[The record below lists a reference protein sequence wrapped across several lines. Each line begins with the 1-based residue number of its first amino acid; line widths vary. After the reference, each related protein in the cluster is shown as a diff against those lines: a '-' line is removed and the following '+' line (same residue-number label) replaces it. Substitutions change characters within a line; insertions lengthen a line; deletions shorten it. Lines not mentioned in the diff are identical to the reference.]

1 MSQEPPAENQMGE
14 KDERA
19 PYKRW
24 ATGEMRLP
32 SHEKRRHDRY
42 ALRDMFRCFV
52 GGQKV
57 LSLALDQGGGGAFLT
72 MSALPVIGSV
82 MVLEVESDLQQ
93 RQVFMVA
100 EVARRQVTPVKGV
113 GVRWLRAVGLG
124 SADSLLAFV
133 EHHLRVPVDGLRILD
148 KGPVGSSERPVVDFD
163 ARALRIMSRADQ
175 EEELANLMRRGMVA
189 PAPPPP
195 SPPPLPGT
203 PPPVPEDTIEE
214 LPDEAVEITD
224 GLGMKQVDAKVSYR
238 FAGQAH
244 GGVLRFASPAAFVIE
259 SASPLPGRNGRLYV
273 EWSDESRDDVGQV
286 VLRGEVDRESI
297 SPSGTWRVEARI
309 TALSEGGRPG
319 LYKEF
324 LLRYGA

>member
-1 MSQEPPAENQMGE
+1 MGE
-14 KDERA
+14 TDDRRPFKRRA
-19 PYKRW
+19 
-24 ATGEMRLP
+24 AGEKRLP
-32 SHEKRRHDRY
+32 MHEKRRHDRY

-72 MSALPVIGSV
+72 MGALPTIGSV

-93 RQVFMVA
+93 RQVFLVA

-124 SADSLLAFV
+124 SPDSLLTFV
-133 EHHLRVPVDGLRILD
+133 EHHLRISVDGLANEAR
-148 KGPVGSSERPVVDFD
+148 GPVGASQRPVIDFD
-163 ARALRIMSRADQ
+163 SRAMRIMSRADQ
-175 EEELANLMRRGMVA
+175 ESELGDLMRRGVSPLAESVA
-189 PAPPPP
+189 A
-195 SPPPLPGT
+195 SPPGGPPLL
-203 PPPVPEDTIEE
+203 PEDTIEDLPEAASE
-214 LPDEAVEITD
+214 LTD
-224 GLGMKQVDAKVSYR
+224 GLGMKKVDAEVSYR
-238 FAGQAH
+238 FGGQAH
-244 GGVLRFASPAAFVIE
+244 RGVLRFASLSAFVIE

-273 EWSDESRDDVGQV
+273 EWSDQSRHGDGEV
-286 VLRGEVDRESI
+286 VLRGEVERESI

-309 TALSEGGRPG
+309 TALSEGGRSG